1 MKKCTLRQ
9 KGFTLIAA
17 MLLLLL
23 LSGVAVGL
31 MYLVNGES
39 HMSGSDSNYNLTY
52 YAAESG
58 MEQLTASLA
67 ALYSSAQSPTPASI
81 SALANTVPTTLGNNI
96 NFNEQI
102 TWANDPANPGTR
114 SVRARTRGWWLRLYR
129 LR

>member
-1 MKKCTLRQ
+1 MKKSTLRQ

-17 MLLLLL
+17 LLLLLL

-39 HMSGSDSNYNLTY
+39 HMGGSDMNYNLTY

-67 ALYSSAQSPTPASI
+67 ALYASAQSPTPASI
-81 SALANTVPTTLGNNI
+81 AASEATSPK
-96 NFNEQI
+96 
-102 TWANDPANPGTR
+102 R
-114 SVRARTRGWWLRLYR
+114 
-129 LR
+129 